1 MVEAQTQPG
10 GLSPGLASRLR
21 LADGRRFFVKA
32 VSEEAN
38 PDSPNIHRR
47 EAEIMAVLPPPVP
60 APRLLW
66 TYDDGGWVAL
76 CFDDVDGRHPQEP
89 WTGSDLARV
98 VEALK
103 AMAVALTPSP
113 IALEYTASQA
123 FTRGINGWR
132 AARERKEDRLDDW
145 CSSHLDR
152 LVELEALAPEA
163 AAGMSLV
170 HFDLR
175 ADNLLIA
182 GDRVYVVDWP
192 WARIGASFVDWV
204 AMAPS
209 VTMQGGPAPED
220 FFRRF
225 DVDDVAAARV
235 DAVLCSFAGFF
246 VVRGLEPDP
255 PGLPTLR
262 AFQRAQGVVA
272 VKWLR
277 DRLAW

>member
-47 EAEIMAVLPPPVP
+47 EAEIMAVLPPRVP

-123 FTRGINGWR
+123 FTRRLVHVGRFDAEGVHAAVHVGVGVGIEVDQRVNDLSRLLGGGRVIEINQWSPIDL
-132 AARERKEDRLDDW
+132 ALEDRE
-145 CSSHLDR
+145 
-152 LVELEALAPEA
+152 V
-163 AAGMSLV
+163 
-170 HFDLR
+170 
-175 ADNLLIA
+175 
-182 GDRVYVVDWP
+182 
-192 WARIGASFVDWV
+192 GAN
-204 AMAPS
+204 AI
-209 VTMQGGPAPED
+209 
-220 FFRRF
+220 
-225 DVDDVAAARV
+225 DV
-235 DAVLCSFAGFF
+235 
-246 VVRGLEPDP
+246 
-255 PGLPTLR
+255 
-262 AFQRAQGVVA
+262 QRAGLRTSNGV
-272 VKWLR
+272 
-277 DRLAW
+277 